1 MSITK
6 KLSVLVLFSVL
17 LSLSSLVVYI
27 ILNRPARSIEAE
39 RQILDKLYVQMLELE
54 VSAAALLLDNFS
66 ESIKPVQ
73 TATDALSDAFQE
85 VEQLQVL
92 PALSPEIQTAVERI
106 LNLNSRFYDRLGPR
120 IVTQAQNLLQQ
131 TAESIVQEEGEEL
144 IVWIDFL
151 GLSLDPPVQNP
162 VTIRYS
168 VRTFVQ
174 TYSELSNALSF
185 GRDLVDSQFLLIDAA
200 IEAELSR
207 VTILM
212 ATVIVLLILLT
223 STIALFVARKMA
235 APIKIMDSTV
245 SVIASGD
252 LRPSF
257 EMKSNDE
264 LGRLGYNLNYFL
276 RGLRTTIHEI
286 MVTSNRNVDMER
298 DLHDSIALASSSSIE
313 IEANISSISQR
324 IAGIDKMVDTALLA
338 YDSMEDVMQ
347 NTSSLVKSQSSQ
359 QQNAAKTIHEVMNLI
374 HSAGELTNQNVI
386 ATDLLVK
393 ETQSARLVFAESQK
407 KVSEIADSISS
418 IRNMADVIADI
429 SERTNLLS
437 MNAAIEA
444 ARAGE
449 LGKGFAVVAGEIR
462 NLSTAAAKQSQD
474 IGDSISGIIS
484 KINEAHESRE
494 KTEQVFDAMRSRIQ
508 DLSEKINTMSGLVAE
523 TLKGSTQVS
532 HDVDALEA
540 GSRKSVDQTSIMM
553 SGVNDFR
560 ELILGLQQLSNEVT
574 NNISEIT
581 QGLNELVQ
589 VFQGAGNSVRTI
601 GELGESLNAMVQKFT
616 VDSNEE
622 SACEISG

>member
-17 LSLSSLVVYI
+17 LSLSSLAVYI
-27 ILNRPARSIEAE
+27 ILSRPARSIEAE

-54 VSAAALLLDNFS
+54 VRSAALLLDNFS
-66 ESIKPVQ
+66 ESIKPVEEASQ
-73 TATDALSDAFQE
+73 SLTEAFHD

-92 PALSPEIQTAVERI
+92 PALSPEIQTAIGRI
-106 LNLNSRFYDRLGPR
+106 LDLNSRFYARLGPR
-120 IVTQAQNLLQQ
+120 IVTQAHNLLTQ
-131 TAESIVQEEGEEL
+131 TADSITQEGGEEL
-144 IVWIDFL
+144 IVWIDFI

-168 VRTFVQ
+168 VRTFRQ
-174 TYSELSNALSF
+174 TYGELSNALSF

-200 IEAELSR
+200 IATELRR

-212 ATVIVLLILLT
+212 GTVIVLLILLT
-223 STIALFVARKMA
+223 SIIALFVARKMA
-235 APIKIMDSTV
+235 GPIKIMDSTV

-257 EMKSNDE
+257 ELTTNDE
-264 LGRLGYNLNYFL
+264 LGRLGYNLNFFL

-286 MVTSNRNVDMER
+286 MVTSNKNVEMER

-324 IAGIDKMVDTALLA
+324 ISGIDKMVDTALLA
-338 YDSMEDVMQ
+338 YDSMEGVIQ

-359 QQNAAKTIHEVMNLI
+359 QQSAAKTIHKVMNLI
-374 HSAGELTNQNVI
+374 QSAGELTRQNVT

-393 ETQSARLVFAESQK
+393 ETQHARQVFAESQK

-462 NLSTAAAKQSQD
+462 NLSTASAKKSQD
-474 IGDSISGIIS
+474 IGDSISGIIR

-508 DLSEKINTMSGLVAE
+508 DLSEKIITMSGLVAE
-523 TLKGSTQVS
+523 AQEGSTLVS
-532 HDVDALEA
+532 HDVDALES
-540 GSRKSVDQTSIMM
+540 GSRKSVDQTSVMM
-553 SGVNDFR
+553 TGVNDFR
-560 ELILGLQQLSNEVT
+560 KLILDLQQLSNEVT

-581 QGLNELVQ
+581 QGLNEMVQ

-616 VDSNEE
+616 VDSSE
-622 SACEISG
+622 